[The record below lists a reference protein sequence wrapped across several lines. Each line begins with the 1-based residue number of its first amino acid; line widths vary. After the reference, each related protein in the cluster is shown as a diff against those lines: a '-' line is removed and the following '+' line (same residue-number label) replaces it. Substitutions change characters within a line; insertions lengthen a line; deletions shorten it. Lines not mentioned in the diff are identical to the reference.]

1 MKPMNY
7 NENIKLQEDLISD
20 YIDKLNKEKKPDYDS
35 VYSNFNDDEDIEE
48 MFELMGVVNSIK
60 MVRSYVD
67 IDKSSAPKKISK
79 INLFKRFSIMIAIFL
94 VVIFSSFIFKNM
106 INSDNN
112 KNIAYA
118 LINAYTNINGF
129 IGEMHIEIR
138 DGNDVLSQ
146 NVQIMYK
153 DTGEFY
159 SIHHLKDNKKIAYL
173 YNGSDLLYR
182 YEIDGSITM
191 ENVDAQSKDMFMDR
205 YLLYKNVEDNIDA
218 LSKVEKTGSEKI
230 AGRAT
235 DIYEFKYYDEDWQHN
250 IWIDKEL
257 GVALKEVFIDQ
268 NGMSV
273 TSEYIGFEPDE
284 EFDLPATPN
293 IDNIDIINE
302 EE

>member
-1 MKPMNY
+1 MKY
-7 NENIKLQEDLISD
+7 NENMKLQGDLISD

-35 VYSNFNDDEDIEE
+35 VYSNFEDDEDIEE
-48 MFELMGVVNSIK
+48 MFELMEVVKSIK
-60 MVRSYVD
+60 RVRSDVD
-67 IDKSSAPKKISK
+67 IDEYLAHKKIPK
-79 INLFKRFSIMIAIFL
+79 INLFKRISTMVAVFL
-94 VVIFSSFIFKNM
+94 VVILSSFIFRNM
-106 INSDNN
+106 INTDNN

-118 LINAYTNINGF
+118 LINAYTNINEF
-129 IGEMHIEIR
+129 IGKMHIEIR

-146 NVQIMYK
+146 NVEIMYK

-191 ENVDAQSKDMFMDR
+191 ENVDAQSEEMLMDR

-230 AGRAT
+230 AGRDT
-235 DIYEFKYYDEDWQHN
+235 DVYEFKYYDEDWQHK

-273 TSEYIGFEPDE
+273 TSEYIGFKLDE
-284 EFDLPATPN
+284 EFDLPEAPN
-293 IDNIDIINE
+293 IDDLNRIHE
-302 EE
+302 ED